1 MKSSVSNYESNFYLS
16 GVKILGVSDVNFGY
30 SVPIEHLNVIGN
42 NKFATFT
49 SGPPQGSLSIQKY
62 LCQNDHIL
70 NYTGA
75 IQASGGLFY
84 NNKNFTFRSAY
95 LNSFNVSCAVGNFPQ
110 LSADFI
116 IFGNVGTGLG
126 FTTSSQSS
134 PLTVVRPGD
143 ISVQCDGSITNRVE
157 AFTYSVECGRIPFYH
172 PTGSGA
178 IDVRTVRPYK
188 VNAQFTIGVDDFESK
203 RAFDY
208 VIDSNKRN
216 INITIVS
223 VAAFTINN
231 MELIAE
237 SINSSATDELSMTL
251 NYQGFI

>member
-30 SVPIEHLNVIGN
+30 SVPVEHLSVIGYR
-42 NKFATFT
+42 KFNTFI
-49 SGPPQGSLSIQKY
+49 SGPPQGNLSVQKY

-110 LSADFI
+110 LSADFT

-126 FTTSSQSS
+126 FTTASQSNALS
-134 PLTVVRPGD
+134 VVRPGD
-143 ISVQCDGSITNRVE
+143 ILIQCDGTGTNRIE
-157 AFTYSVECGRIPFYH
+157 AFTYTVECPRIPIYH
-172 PTGSGA
+172 PTGSSPMEVET
-178 IDVRTVRPYK
+178 IRPYR
-188 VNAQFTIGVDDFESK
+188 VTAQFTLGVYDYESK

-208 VIDSNKRN
+208 IVDSNKQN
-216 INITIVS
+216 INIAIGSLAT
-223 VAAFTINN
+223 FTVNN
-231 MELIAE
+231 MEFIGE
-237 SINSSATDELSMTL
+237 SINSSATDEVSMTL